1 LIHPNPDSA
10 LNSSAGALLQEDY
23 TEFAR
28 QAKLMTSIHAPVP
41 NNLKQ
46 PVLDAKQRGEDPA
59 MVPRLEP
66 EQQPSTQAQETRR
79 TGLVMKTTA
88 AATSVEAQDENMQSD
103 SEDLMDDYKEND
115 PSLSPEPIT
124 SAPPFSRRNDQEK
137 RPLSVISTAP
147 PRDTDV
153 VMYDSSSDDDGSS
166 DGMTSSARNIA
177 ANVTNTTSPA
187 SSFQEYDTP
196 PGTRQQQPQKAF
208 AHASS
213 VLNSSYE
220 IYEDGQGEPAA
231 SPNRRVSR
239 GKENLAS
246 TLFSTKSS
254 SSLSLPT
261 PQAASLVM
269 KAPLQP
275 RAPLGQFHNNPA
287 VATRPLEPTKVTKP
301 PLGSGVRKGSAAVKR
316 KPRIGLRRL

>member
-1 LIHPNPDSA
+1 
-10 LNSSAGALLQEDY
+10 
-23 TEFAR
+23 
-28 QAKLMTSIHAPVP
+28 
-41 NNLKQ
+41 
-46 PVLDAKQRGEDPA
+46 
-59 MVPRLEP
+59 
-66 EQQPSTQAQETRR
+66 
-79 TGLVMKTTA
+79 MKTTA